1 MEQNIYLDKER
12 LENSKNTTLALGDSL
27 EISSLKDKVVELN
40 KKQMEPGFW
49 DDNDSAQKIINETNS
64 YQKKIDQY
72 DELNK
77 LITDAE
83 DLIELMEIE
92 EDYSSYDDFR
102 NLVEE
107 IEKKTAEFKL
117 NTLLNGEYDSHNAI
131 LSIHA
136 GAGGTEAQDWASMLL
151 RMYSRYAENKGF
163 KIETL
168 DILKEDEAG
177 IKSVTLKISG
187 DNAYGYLKGEK
198 GVHRLVRISPFDSN
212 KRRHTSFSS
221 VDVFPELD
229 DDTDVEIKEE
239 ELKIDTYRSSGAG
252 GQHVNTTDS
261 AVRITHIPTGIVVQ
275 CQNERSQIQNREK
288 AMNMLK
294 AKLIALA
301 EEEKKEKIEDLQGN
315 YSQIAWGSQI
325 RSYVFQP
332 YTMVKDHR
340 TNIDVGDV
348 EKVMDGDLDVFINA
362 YLQDKAT
369 GESWGKNGKGC
380 NNCTWFS
387 KRKDSTRFLEKV
399 WRRKC
404 LCKNWNGT
412 FL

>member
-1 MEQNIYLDKER
+1 MNLFD
-12 LENSKNTTLALGDSL
+12 LASL
-27 EISSLKDKVVELN
+27 REKISELN
-40 KKQMEPGFW
+40 KLQLKEGFW
-49 DDNDSAQKIINETNS
+49 DDSESAQKVIKEQNY
-64 YQKKIDQY
+64 YQSKVDKYDILNKKII
-72 DELNK
+72 ES
-77 LITDAE
+77 E
-83 DLIELMEIE
+83 DLIELMELE
-92 EDYSSYDDFR
+92 EDFTFYDDFKR
-102 NLVEE
+102 E
-107 IEKKTAEFKL
+107 IEAIEKLSEKFKL
-117 NTLLNGEYDSHNAI
+117 ETLLNGEYDTNDAI

-136 GAGGTEAQDWASMLL
+136 GAGGTEAQDWASMLY
-151 RMYSRYAENKGF
+151 RMYARYAEKMGF
-163 KIETL
+163 KVETL

-177 IKSVTLKISG
+177 IKSVTLLISG
-187 DNAYGYLKGEK
+187 ENAYGYMKGEK

-221 VDVFPELD
+221 VDVYPEIE
-229 DDTDVEIKEE
+229 DDTEVEIKDED
-239 ELKIDTYRSSGAG
+239 LKVDTYRSSGAG

-340 TNIDVGDV
+340 TGVEVGDV
-348 EKVMDGDLDVFINA
+348 NRIMDGDLEEFING
-362 YLQDKAT
+362 YLQINAN
-369 GESWGKNGKGC
+369 NGG
-380 NNCTWFS
+380 
-387 KRKDSTRFLEKV
+387 
-399 WRRKC
+399 
-404 LCKNWNGT
+404 
-412 FL
+412 